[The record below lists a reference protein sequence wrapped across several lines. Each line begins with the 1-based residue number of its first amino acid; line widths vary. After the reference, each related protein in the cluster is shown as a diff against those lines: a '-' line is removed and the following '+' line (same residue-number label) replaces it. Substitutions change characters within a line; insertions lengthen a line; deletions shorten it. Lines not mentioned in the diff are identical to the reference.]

1 MPVAA
6 LCAKLI
12 KGKILRGSVVMIT
25 SRPDESDEMKA
36 KDIYFDRYVE
46 ITGFSEPQV
55 KEYIAKYF
63 KNNDR
68 MKNIVI
74 DYITFIHLHYYIYK
88 TQEPVKKLNKNAH
101 N

>member
-1 MPVAA
+1 
-6 LCAKLI
+6 
-12 KGKILRGSVVMIT
+12 MIT
-25 SRPDESDEMKA
+25 SRPDESDEMKV

-68 MKNIVI
+68 TYV
-74 DYITFIHLHYYIYK
+74 LLLRIYSTTIK
-88 TQEPVKKLNKNAH
+88 EE
-101 N
+101 